1 MWSILNIKKSCRN
14 SFNLSNW
21 TFNQI
26 FKFIETEL
34 GMYLHI
40 NMSIIRWYKVTVLG
54 TVKWRTLSRKRPK
67 PGKFKVDQLSTTIY
81 IYIYKLIVFIGFTLF
96 CCCCCWAIHAQWC
109 LLRRIMLRCTGNNNL
124 TWIWVKKQQWLCWM
138 VIIVI

>member
-67 PGKFKVDQLSTTIY
+67 PGTFKVDQLSTTIY
-81 IYIYKLIVFIGFTLF
+81 IYIYINWLF
-96 CCCCCWAIHAQWC
+96 
-109 LLRRIMLRCTGNNNL
+109 LLVLRCFVVVVVEPYMHNG
-124 TWIWVKKQQWLCWM
+124 VCWEESCCAAQ
-138 VIIVI
+138 VIITWHGYESKSNSGFVGW